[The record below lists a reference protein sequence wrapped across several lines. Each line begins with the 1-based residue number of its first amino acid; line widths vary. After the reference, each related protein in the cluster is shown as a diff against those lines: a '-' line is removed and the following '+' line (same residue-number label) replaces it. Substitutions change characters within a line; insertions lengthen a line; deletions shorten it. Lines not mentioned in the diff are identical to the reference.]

1 MSTAIF
7 WIGKNEKQ
15 TNKETECDDET
26 SLWHW
31 NQQQCHQKKPKVEG
45 GKEKRVKTIR
55 ILFILFLLCFVWA
68 FEKRAFEHTL
78 FTWNEQK
85 HTQKLTLTKVI
96 LLLVCVK
103 FIMKWIFNVLNHM
116 QIWNKKTKKNVKFS
130 NGMQN
135 IDVVLKQH
143 DHENKKTK
151 NKQKLIYLWVFEILK
166 NWVSWFV
173 IQRWEPLIFSFSYH
187 HQKSLFQFLFYFYSV
202 TMRA

>member
-68 FEKRAFEHTL
+68 FERELLNTL
-78 FTWNEQK
+78 YSLE
-85 HTQKLTLTKVI
+85 
-96 LLLVCVK
+96 
-103 FIMKWIFNVLNHM
+103 M
-116 QIWNKKTKKNVKFS
+116 NKNTHKN
-130 NGMQN
+130 
-135 IDVVLKQH
+135 
-143 DHENKKTK
+143 
-151 NKQKLIYLWVFEILK
+151 
-166 NWVSWFV
+166 
-173 IQRWEPLIFSFSYH
+173 
-187 HQKSLFQFLFYFYSV
+187 
-202 TMRA
+202 

>member
-68 FEKRAFEHTL
+68 FERELLNTL
-78 FTWNEQK
+78 YSLEMNKNTHK
-85 HTQKLTLTKVI
+85 HSYSRKWFIVS
-96 LLLVCVK
+96 VCVK

-116 QIWNKKTKKNVKFS
+116 QIWNKKKRKKMLNFQMECKILMTNWNNMITKK
-130 NGMQN
+130 
-135 IDVVLKQH
+135 
-143 DHENKKTK
+143 
-151 NKQKLIYLWVFEILK
+151 
-166 NWVSWFV
+166 
-173 IQRWEPLIFSFSYH
+173 
-187 HQKSLFQFLFYFYSV
+187 
-202 TMRA
+202 